1 MLHLGFTPL
10 LALVLGASLGAA
22 FPQNALKKSCS
33 LSKYQFLVPHELK
46 AVQKMKEQFED
57 IMLLSD
63 RNCNTRLFHRK
74 WNTAELSVPDRV
86 MLVEAELDLATAM
99 LVLPAAPGFAET
111 RQRPLAFLTQA
122 REDLRGC
129 MATEAPSHQPS
140 GKLRHWL
147 QKLQTAKK
155 MVSQASK
162 GEGVSGCWLSPEL
175 TRLFSPLQETTGC
188 LEASAI
194 LHLFQVLNDLRC
206 AALRE
211 QCT

>member
-1 MLHLGFTPL
+1 MLRLGFTLL

-22 FPQNALKKSCS
+22 FPMDNEKKRCS

-46 AVQKMKEQFED
+46 AVQKMKEHFEE

-63 RNCNTRLFHRK
+63 RKCNIRLFHRK
-74 WNTAELSVPDRV
+74 WKIAELSVPDQV
-86 MLVEAELDLATAM
+86 MLVEAELDLVTTM
-99 LVLPAAPGFAET
+99 LELPADPRFAET
-111 RQRPLAFLTQA
+111 RQQPLAFLTQA
-122 REDLRGC
+122 REDVRVC
-129 MATEAPSHQPS
+129 MSMESSSHQPS

-147 QKLQTAKK
+147 QKLHTAK
-155 MVSQASK
+155 
-162 GEGVSGCWLSPEL
+162 
-175 TRLFSPLQETTGC
+175 ETETPGC

-206 AALRE
+206 AALRQ

>member
-1 MLHLGFTPL
+1 MLHLDLTLL
-10 LALVLGASLGAA
+10 LALVLGAGLGAA
-22 FPQNALKKSCS
+22 FPQDALKKSCS

-46 AVQKMKEQFED
+46 AVQKMKEQFV
-57 IMLLSD
+57 SAAGN
-63 RNCNTRLFHRK
+63 RG
-74 WNTAELSVPDRV
+74 VPDRMV
-86 MLVEAELDLATAM
+86 LVEAELALATAM
-99 LVLPAAPGFAET
+99 LGLPAAPRFAET

-129 MATEAPSHQPS
+129 MATEAPLHQPS

-155 MVSQASK
+155 
-162 GEGVSGCWLSPEL
+162 
-175 TRLFSPLQETTGC
+175 TETPGC

-206 AALRE
+206 TALRE

>member
-1 MLHLGFTPL
+1 MLHLDLTLL
-10 LALVLGASLGAA
+10 LALVLGSGLGAA
-22 FPQNALKKSCS
+22 FPQDALKKSCS

-63 RNCNTRLFHRK
+63 RKCNTRLFHRK
-74 WNTAELSVPDRV
+74 WRIAELLVPDRMV
-86 MLVEAELDLATAM
+86 LVEAELALTTAM
-99 LVLPAAPGFAET
+99 LGLPAAPSFAET

-155 MVSQASK
+155 
-162 GEGVSGCWLSPEL
+162 
-175 TRLFSPLQETTGC
+175 TETPGC

-206 AALRE
+206 TALRE

>member
-1 MLHLGFTPL
+1 MPPLAFIPL
-10 LALVLGASLGAA
+10 LALLLAASLAA
-22 FPQNALKKSCS
+22 PFPQHAPKKSCS
-33 LSKYQFLVPHELK
+33 LSKYQFPVPHELK
-46 AVQKMKEQFED
+46 AMHRMKAHFEN

-63 RNCNTRLFHRK
+63 RKCSTRLFHRK
-74 WNTAELSVPDRV
+74 WSPAELSVPDRV
-86 MLVEAELDLATAM
+86 MLAEAELDLATAM
-99 LVLPAAPGFAET
+99 LGLPADPSFTET
-111 RQRPLAFLTQA
+111 RQQPLAFLTQA

-147 QKLQTAKK
+147 QKLQAAKETETA
-155 MVSQASK
+155 
-162 GEGVSGCWLSPEL
+162 
-175 TRLFSPLQETTGC
+175 GC

>member
-1 MLHLGFTPL
+1 MLCLGFTPL
-10 LALVLGASLGAA
+10 LALVLVASLGAA
-22 FPQNALKKSCS
+22 FLQDTLKKSCS
-33 LSKYQFLVPHELK
+33 LTKYQFLAPHELK

-63 RNCNTRLFHRK
+63 RKCNIMLFRRK

-86 MLVEAELDLATAM
+86 MLVEAELDLATTM
-99 LVLPAAPGFAET
+99 LGIPAAPRFAKT

-122 REDLRGC
+122 RQDLRGC
-129 MATEAPSHQPS
+129 VATESPSHQPS

-147 QKLQTAKK
+147 QKLQTAK
-155 MVSQASK
+155 
-162 GEGVSGCWLSPEL
+162 E
-175 TRLFSPLQETTGC
+175 TETTGC
-188 LEASAI
+188 LEASTI

>member
-1 MLHLGFTPL
+1 MLHLDLTL
-10 LALVLGASLGAA
+10 LLVLVLGSAFVVA
-22 FPQNALKKSCS
+22 FPQDALKKSCS
-33 LSKYQFLVPHELK
+33 LSKYRFLVPHELK

-63 RNCNTRLFHRK
+63 RKCNTRLFHRK
-74 WNTAELSVPDRV
+74 WRVAELSVPDRV

-99 LVLPAAPGFAET
+99 LGLPTTPGFAKT
-111 RQRPLAFLTQA
+111 RQRPLAFLTQV

-155 MVSQASK
+155 
-162 GEGVSGCWLSPEL
+162 
-175 TRLFSPLQETTGC
+175 TETTGC

-206 AALRE
+206 TALQE

>member
-1 MLHLGFTPL
+1 MLCLGFIPL

-22 FPQNALKKSCS
+22 FPPGALKKSCS

-63 RNCNTRLFHRK
+63 RKCNTRLFHRK
-74 WNTAELSVPDRV
+74 WSTAELSVPDRV
-86 MLVEAELDLATAM
+86 MLVEAELDLTTAM
-99 LVLPAAPGFAET
+99 LGLPAAPTFAET
-111 RQRPLAFLTQA
+111 RQRPLAFLSQA

-155 MVSQASK
+155 
-162 GEGVSGCWLSPEL
+162 
-175 TRLFSPLQETTGC
+175 TETAGC

>member
-1 MLHLGFTPL
+1 MLHLNLTL
-10 LALVLGASLGAA
+10 LLVLVLGSGLGAA
-22 FPQNALKKSCS
+22 FPQDTLKKSCS

-57 IMLLSD
+57 IMLLSN
-63 RNCNTRLFHRK
+63 RKCNTRLFHRK
-74 WNTAELSVPDRV
+74 WRIAELSVPDRMV
-86 MLVEAELDLATAM
+86 LVEAELALATAM
-99 LVLPAAPGFAET
+99 LGLPA
-111 RQRPLAFLTQA
+111 
-122 REDLRGC
+122 DLRGC

-155 MVSQASK
+155 
-162 GEGVSGCWLSPEL
+162 
-175 TRLFSPLQETTGC
+175 TETPGC

-206 AALRE
+206 TALRE

>member
-1 MLHLGFTPL
+1 MLCLSFTLL
-10 LALVLGASLGAA
+10 LALVVGTSLGAA
-22 FPQNALKKSCS
+22 IPQDALKKSCS

-46 AVQKMKEQFED
+46 AVQKMKEHFED
-57 IMLLSD
+57 IMLLSG
-63 RNCNTRLFHRK
+63 RKCNTRLFHRK
-74 WNTAELSVPDRV
+74 WSTPELSVPDRV
-86 MLVEAELDLATAM
+86 MLVEAELDLAIAV
-99 LVLPAAPGFAET
+99 LGLPAAPRLAEL
-111 RQRPLAFLTQA
+111 RQQPLAFLTQA

-129 MATEAPSHQPS
+129 VVTEARSHHPS

-147 QKLQTAKK
+147 QRLQVAKETETA
-155 MVSQASK
+155 
-162 GEGVSGCWLSPEL
+162 
-175 TRLFSPLQETTGC
+175 GC

>member
-1 MLHLGFTPL
+1 MPHLGFMLL
-10 LALVLGASLGAA
+10 LALALGASLGAA
-22 FPQNALKKSCS
+22 FPRDALKKSCS

-63 RNCNTRLFHRK
+63 RKCNTRLFHRK
-74 WNTAELSVPDRV
+74 WNIAELSVPDRV

-99 LVLPAAPGFAET
+99 LMLPADPAFSKT
-111 RQRPLAFLTQA
+111 RQQPLTFLTQA

-129 MATEAPSHQPS
+129 VATEAPSHQPS

-155 MVSQASK
+155 
-162 GEGVSGCWLSPEL
+162 
-175 TRLFSPLQETTGC
+175 TETTGC

-194 LHLFQVLNDLRC
+194 LHLFQMLNDLRC

>member
-1 MLHLGFTPL
+1 MLCLSFTPL

-22 FPQNALKKSCS
+22 FPWDALKKSCS
-33 LSKYQFLVPHELK
+33 LSKYQFLMPLELK
-46 AVQKMKEQFED
+46 AVQKMKDQFEE
-57 IMLLSD
+57 ITPLSD
-63 RNCNTRLFHRK
+63 RKCNIRLFHRK

-86 MLVEAELDLATAM
+86 MLVEAELDFATAM
-99 LVLPAAPGFAET
+99 LGLPTIPRFT
-111 RQRPLAFLTQA
+111 KMRQRPLAFLTQA

-155 MVSQASK
+155 
-162 GEGVSGCWLSPEL
+162 
-175 TRLFSPLQETTGC
+175 TETAGC

-206 AALRE
+206 TALRE

>member
-1 MLHLGFTPL
+1 
-10 LALVLGASLGAA
+10 
-22 FPQNALKKSCS
+22 
-33 LSKYQFLVPHELK
+33 
-46 AVQKMKEQFED
+46 
-57 IMLLSD
+57 
-63 RNCNTRLFHRK
+63 
-74 WNTAELSVPDRV
+74 VPDRV
-86 MLVEAELDLATAM
+86 MLAEAELDLTTAM
-99 LVLPAAPGFAET
+99 LGLPADPSFTET
-111 RQRPLAFLTQA
+111 RQQPLAFLTQA

-147 QKLQTAKK
+147 QKLQTAK
-155 MVSQASK
+155 
-162 GEGVSGCWLSPEL
+162 
-175 TRLFSPLQETTGC
+175 ETETAGC